1 MDRLRAMAVFARVV
15 ACGSMSA
22 AAREL
27 GTTPSAV
34 SQTVRALE
42 RDAGVA
48 LLLRST
54 RRLAPTAA
62 GRAFHEGCAQMLA
75 AAERAEQ
82 ALAQQR
88 DAAVGELR
96 VAAPAGFASEYLGPA
111 LVPLL
116 RANPRL
122 SLRVE
127 AGDDRTDLVASRIDI
142 AIRVGRLADSTLVA
156 RPLATWPVVVCAAPS
171 WIARA
176 GAPADPREL
185 ERADWL
191 LHDALGSPQTV
202 EFVRGRERR
211 AIRVRGRVVANDQGT
226 LAHLAREGMG
236 VARQVNPLV
245 AADLAAG
252 RLVRLLPQ
260 WSVAP
265 VGVWA
270 VTQQRHRLPAK
281 VRQALSALREYLAS
295 RSDGAG

>member
-1 MDRLRAMAVFARVV
+1 MAVFARVV

-62 GRAFHEGCAQMLA
+62 GRAFHEGCAQMLE

-96 VAAPAGFASEYLGPA
+96 IAAPAGFASEYLGPA

-116 RANPRL
+116 REHPRL
-122 SLRVE
+122 SLRIE
-127 AGDDRTDLVASRIDI
+127 AADERVDLVASRIDL
-142 AIRVGRLADSTLVA
+142 AIRIGRLADSSLVA
-156 RPLATWPVVVCAAPS
+156 RPLATWPVVVCASPD
-171 WIARA
+171 WIART
-176 GAPADPREL
+176 GEPESPDDL
-185 ERADWL
+185 EHADWL
-191 LHDALGSPQTV
+191 LHDALGNPQPV

-211 AIRVRGRVVANDQGT
+211 TIRVRGRVVANDQGT
-226 LAHLAREGMG
+226 LAHLARQGLG
-236 VARQVNPLV
+236 VARQMIPLV

-252 RLVRLLPQ
+252 RLARLLPQ

-270 VTQQRHRLPAK
+270 VTQQRHRPPAK
-281 VRQALSALREYLAS
+281 VRHAIAALKAYLAT
-295 RSDGAG
+295 RAGG